1 MGQPRA
7 KQVALVVDEHLR
19 FIFQKSERVAMHN
32 AVAVA
37 LKMGAV
43 FGRGLVMRAA
53 PCLFG
58 QASKGG
64 KFHSAPYV
72 SHATVRASTSAT
84 PSGSTGRTPA
94 FPISGS
100 QINRHCT
107 PCALFST
114 PLSPTPHS
122 TP

>member
-84 PSGSTGRTPA
+84 ASGSTGRTTA
-94 FPISGS
+94 SPISGRK
-100 QINRHCT
+100 INRNCP
-107 PCALFST
+107 PCVFLST
-114 PLSPTPHS
+114 RLTSAQPR
-122 TP
+122 

>member
-37 LKMGAV
+37 LNMGAV

-64 KFHSAPYV
+64 TFHSAPCV
-72 SHATVRASTSAT
+72 PPATVRARPSAT
-84 PSGSTGRTPA
+84 ASGSTARTARQRVVWGTRGSLCVYLGGRLCDKKKTY
-94 FPISGS
+94 S
-100 QINRHCT
+100 N
-107 PCALFST
+107 
-114 PLSPTPHS
+114 
-122 TP
+122 